1 MLSSEIK
8 RKKKLYKKYLNNQNK
23 LQVTKPTLAIA
34 KKLFKRQNPNTIFSV
49 SWKTKPVWINGG
61 YVSAVRFKA
70 DKYKTIVMRL
80 YSDNESIALF

>member
-8 RKKKLYKKYLNNQNK
+8 RKKKLYEKYLNNQNK

-34 KKLFKRQNPNTIFSV
+34 KKLFKRQNPNTTFSV
-49 SWKTKPVWINGG
+49 SWTTKPVWINGG
-61 YVSAVRFKA
+61 YVSTVRFKA

-80 YSDNESIALF
+80 HSDSKEICIF